1 MHDHFYSTL
10 SLLYLRSFLN
20 DIYCMSPSN
29 PDSKPDSENSSNEE
43 ANYLERKYG
52 KEPKITAEEYTRI
65 RWNWH

>member
-1 MHDHFYSTL
+1 
-10 SLLYLRSFLN
+10 
-20 DIYCMSPSN
+20 MSPSN

-52 KEPKITAEEYTRI
+52 KEPKITAEEYIQI